1 MKLTCFTKRSSKSKL
16 FINSFF
22 YSLNDADQTK
32 KMFKKVQASV
42 AMMVEMFKKSKFFL
56 CVAQRMNYEDG
67 IQFTENNIVSY
78 LAELEEYISSLITY
92 TAFKR
97 DEPNAAISSIPLD
110 KLEVKEFG
118 KRTIAIDA
126 PIGVAIDT
134 PEQTGIESGSLTQED
149 GVYSITN
156 ARELFLKF
164 QQLHNSGTLKPI
176 RTGNKQTA
184 FAKEDEEL
192 SN

>member
-1 MKLTCFTKRSSKSKL
+1 
-16 FINSFF
+16 
-22 YSLNDADQTK
+22 
-32 KMFKKVQASV
+32 MFKKVQSSV

-56 CVAQRMNYEDG
+56 CVAQKMNYEDG
-67 IQFTENNIVSY
+67 ITFTENNIVSY

-134 PEQTGIESGSLTQED
+134 PEQTGIESGSLTHEE
-149 GVYSITN
+149 GYYNITN
-156 ARELFLKF
+156 ARELFMKF
-164 QQLHNSGTLKPI
+164 QQLYQSGTLKPI
-176 RTGNKQTA
+176 RTGNK
-184 FAKEDEEL
+184 
-192 SN
+192 N